1 MEESDRSASL
11 LKTARSLIPISALL
25 GDNIHIGIFSRLP
38 ARSATDAAPSPRF
51 GLRWSCSVEPCRG
64 WKG

>member
-25 GDNIHIGIFSRLP
+25 GDSIHI
-38 ARSATDAAPSPRF
+38 
-51 GLRWSCSVEPCRG
+51 
-64 WKG
+64 